1 MATSG
6 RRTYVYIIMLIR
18 YFMRSLNKNIL
29 NLDRRQ
35 VKVGDI
41 LFARIIFID
50 YATKNVR
57 LSCRPHIVDMA
68 APTVPALGETVSD
81 LKVVA
86 VYKNLGV
93 LLANISETVES
104 TSVVEDA
111 AEEGGEDGAAGET
124 SVTAQ
129 SGKKKSAA
137 AALRLAKKADLAV
150 VKVFIHKSSLAK
162 SPSFESA
169 EDDKSEEKVWQ

>member
-1 MATSG
+1 MAASG
-6 RRTYVYIIMLIR
+6 RRMYVYIIMLIR
-18 YFMRSLNKNIL
+18 YFMLSLNKDVL
-29 NLDRRQ
+29 NLDQRQ

-68 APTVPALGETVSD
+68 APTLPALGETVSD

-111 AEEGGEDGAAGET
+111 AEKAEEGGEGEA

-169 EDDKSEEKVWQ
+169 EDDKTDEKVW